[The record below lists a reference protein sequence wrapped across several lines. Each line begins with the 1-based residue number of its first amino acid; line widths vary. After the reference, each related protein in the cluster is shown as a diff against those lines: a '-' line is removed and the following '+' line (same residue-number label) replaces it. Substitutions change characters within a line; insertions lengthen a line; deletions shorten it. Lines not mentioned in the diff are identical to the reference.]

1 MSPNRNYIKGRK
13 LEYELKKMYEE
24 LGCTCLRT
32 AGSHGFADLVV
43 INKAGVMFVQ
53 AKVCK
58 SETEAKRMIT
68 RFKKSPFLALSDRY
82 EQVFV
87 VKVPRVGLFMG
98 STIEQVINVE

>member
-24 LGCTCLRT
+24 MGCVVVRS
-32 AGSHGFADLVV
+32 AGSHSVVDLVV
-43 INKAGVMFVQ
+43 MRPTTGVIFVQ

-58 SETEAKRMIT
+58 SETEAKRMIAN
-68 RFKKSPFLALSDRY
+68 FKKKPFLPESCHY
-82 EQVFV
+82 SQSFV

-98 STIEQVINVE
+98 STP